1 MDRARDLYEQSLA
14 IAEELAAA
22 DPANTTYRRDLSL
35 SYDNL
40 AELAAQAGQVDR
52 ARDLYEQ
59 SLAIAEELAAADPAN
74 TTYRRDLSL
83 SYDKPRILHQPG
95 EKPQVTWSAR
105 PPNWL
110 RHPAAHAC

>member
-1 MDRARDLYEQSLA
+1 MLPL
-14 IAEELAAA
+14 
-22 DPANTTYRRDLSL
+22 
-35 SYDNL
+35 NL

-83 SYDKPRILHQPG
+83 SYDNLA
-95 EKPQVTWSAR
+95 ELAR
-105 PPNWL
+105 TAGKSDEADEWASKALAIKRQLNKDEPETP
-110 RHPAAHAC
+110 